1 MAFSEKQ
8 NEILKPVENAP
19 HPDRF
24 VRRHIGPRPADTG
37 EMLKQLGYA
46 SLDAMIDAAV
56 PKPIRLARPL
66 QLPAARS
73 EHEVLAALKEIAS
86 QNQVFRSYIGMGY
99 YDCITPAVIQRN
111 VLENPGWY
119 TQYTPYQAE
128 ISQGRLEALL
138 NFQTLVADLTGL
150 DIANASLLDEAT
162 ACAEAMTM
170 CHRLKDGR
178 NIFFVSETCHPQ
190 NIEVI
195 QTRAKAL
202 GIEVIVG
209 KHEGFQFTDKVFGAL
224 VQYPDTFGAI
234 HDFAPFVEKA
244 HAAGAMVAVATD
256 LLALTLLKPP
266 GEFGADIAIGSA
278 QRFGVPLGYG
288 GPHAAFFATR
298 DEFKRQ
304 MPGRL
309 VGVSRD
315 SRGKPALRL
324 ALGTREQHIRREK
337 ATSNICTAQALLANM
352 ASMYA
357 VYHGPDGLKKIAQ
370 RIHTLTKILAA
381 GLEKLGYNVLPA
393 SRRQN
398 TSTDQNCRQDA
409 GSTFFDTITIA
420 LGNKRAADIV
430 KIAEAHRMN
439 FRLIDD
445 HTLGISL
452 DEATSESDVVEIWQ
466 VFKGNKAIGFTMTD
480 VAADLISTGLQPG
493 VKTNDDKPAVSTAS
507 SSARE
512 TVKTVSISA
521 TSNTGLKPGAN
532 ESGIASLFARTSPF
546 LAHKVFNSYHSETE
560 MLRYIKRLESRDL
573 SLTASMIPLGSCT
586 MKLNAAAEMF
596 PISWPEFARLHPFV
610 PLKQARGYQILFQNL
625 EDWLAEITGFAGIS
639 LQPNAG
645 SQGEYA
651 GQLVI
656 RAWHESRGEAH
667 RNVCLIPTSAHG
679 TNPASAVMAGLKVV
693 AIACD
698 KDGNIDVADLRA
710 KAEAHKKDLACLM
723 VTYPSTHGVF
733 EKTIKEI
740 CEIIHANGG
749 QVYMDGANMNAQVG
763 LCRPA
768 DIGADVC
775 HLNLHKTFAIPH
787 GGGGPGIG
795 PIGVAKHLVKFL
807 PSHPV
812 FTSRLDETNSKQH
825 IGPVAAAPWGSA
837 GVLTI
842 SWMYIAMMGADGLT
856 EATKFAIL
864 NANYIAKR
872 LENYFPTL
880 YRGHGNLVAHEC
892 ILDLR
897 RFKSVTAEDVAKRLM
912 DYGFHAPTLSW
923 PVAGTLMVEPTES
936 ESKLEL
942 DRFCDA
948 MIAIHGEMQAIESGA
963 ADCQNNLL
971 KNAPHTAD
979 MVAAGNWDRPYP
991 REQAAFPVAGLRE
1004 YKFWPAV
1011 GRVDNVFGDRNPV
1024 CTCVGMEAYQQVNFG
1039 VATPKLS

>member
-8 NEILKPVENAP
+8 NKILKPVENAP

-24 VRRHIGPRPADTG
+24 VRRHIGPRPADAG

-46 SLDAMIDAAV
+46 SLDALIDAAV
-56 PKPIRLARPL
+56 PKPIRLGRLL

-86 QNQVFRSYIGMGY
+86 QNQVCRSFIGMGY
-99 YDCITPAVIQRN
+99 YGCITPAVIQRN

-138 NFQTLVADLTGL
+138 NFQTMVADLTGL

-162 ACAEAMTM
+162 AAAEAMTM
-170 CHRLKDGR
+170 CHALKDGR
-178 NIFFVSETCHPQ
+178 NVFFISQSCHPQ
-190 NIEVI
+190 NIEVVR
-195 QTRAKAL
+195 TRAKAL
-202 GIEVIVG
+202 GIEVVVG
-209 KHEGFQFTDKVFGAL
+209 DHESFKFNSKVFGAL

-298 DEFKRQ
+298 DQFKRS
-304 MPGRL
+304 MPGRI
-309 VGVSRD
+309 VGVSKD

-324 ALGTREQHIRREK
+324 ALQTREQHIRREK

-357 VYHGPDGLKKIAQ
+357 VYHGPEGLKKIAQ
-370 RIHTLTKILAA
+370 RIHALTGILGA
-381 GLEKLGYNVLPA
+381 GLEKLGYNVLSA

-398 TSTDQNCRQDA
+398 NSKSQNCQQDT
-409 GSTFFDTITIA
+409 GSTFFDTIRIE
-420 LGNKRAADIV
+420 LGQKPAADIL
-430 KIAEAHRMN
+430 KTAEAHRMN
-439 FRLIDD
+439 FREIDG

-452 DEATSESDVVEIWQ
+452 DEATSESDVIEIWQ
-466 VFKGNKAIGFTMTD
+466 VFKGDKAIGFTVD
-480 VAADLISTGLQPG
+480 EIAANLISTGLQSG
-493 VKTNDDKPAVSTAS
+493 VKTNDDIPAVSTAS
-507 SSARE
+507 SSTCE
-512 TVKTVSISA
+512 TVKTVSIST
-521 TSNTGLKPGAN
+521 TSNTGLKSGAN
-532 ESGIASLFARTSPF
+532 KSGIASHFARTSAF
-546 LAHKVFNSYHSETE
+546 LIHRVFNSYHSETE

-586 MKLNAAAEMF
+586 MKLNATFEML
-596 PISWPEFARLHPFV
+596 PISWPEFAKLHPFA
-610 PLKQARGYQILFQNL
+610 PLKQARGYQILFQQL
-625 EDWLAEITGFAGIS
+625 EDWLSEITGFAGIS

-645 SQGEYA
+645 SQGEYT

-656 RAWHESRGEAH
+656 RAYHESRGEAH

-693 AIACD
+693 AVACD
-698 KDGNIDVADLRA
+698 KNGNIDVADLRA
-710 KAEAHKKDLACLM
+710 KAESHKADLACLM

-733 EKTIKEI
+733 EETIKEI
-740 CEIIHANGG
+740 CEIIHTNGG

-775 HLNLHKTFAIPH
+775 HLNLHKTFCIPH
-787 GGGGPGIG
+787 GGGGPGVG
-795 PIGVAKHLVKFL
+795 PIGVAKHLLPFL
-807 PSHPV
+807 PGHSVVNFKSQISNLKSHSGAV
-812 FTSRLDETNSKQH
+812 S
-825 IGPVAAAPWGSA
+825 AAPWGSA
-837 GVLTI
+837 GILPI
-842 SWMYIAMMGADGLT
+842 SWAYIAAMGADGLT

-880 YRGHGNLVAHEC
+880 YRGRKGLVAHEC

-936 ESKLEL
+936 ESKFEL

-948 MIAIHGEMQAIESGA
+948 MISIHAEMTAIESGA
-963 ADCQNNLL
+963 ADRQNNLL

-979 MVAAGNWDRPYP
+979 MIAADNWDRPYP
-991 REQAAFPVAGLRE
+991 REQAAFPVKSLRD

-1011 GRVDNVFGDRNPV
+1011 GRIDNVFGDRNPV
-1024 CTCVGMEAYQQVNFG
+1024 CTCAGMDTYV
-1039 VATPKLS
+1039 S